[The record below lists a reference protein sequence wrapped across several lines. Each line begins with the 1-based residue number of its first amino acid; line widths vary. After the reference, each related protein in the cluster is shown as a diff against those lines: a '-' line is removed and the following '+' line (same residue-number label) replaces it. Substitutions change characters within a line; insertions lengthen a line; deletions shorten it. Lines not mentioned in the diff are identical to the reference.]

1 MRIFMIAAV
10 GLVLAGCTTTPD
22 RYAAQLPHDDPKYN
36 TAECKEIRLKALEF
50 DNKVGSRMA
59 IGIASG
65 LLLGPFGIPIA
76 AAADAERED
85 ARRLFAREVHL
96 RCSSKPLPKNLEI
109 KPPAKPKPG
118 RTERA

>member
-59 IGIASG
+59 IGLAS
-65 LLLGPFGIPIA
+65 
-76 AAADAERED
+76 
-85 ARRLFAREVHL
+85 
-96 RCSSKPLPKNLEI
+96 PKNLEI

>member
-1 MRIFMIAAV
+1 MRLIMIAAV

-22 RYAAQLPHDDPKYN
+22 RYAAQLPQDDPKYN

-50 DNKVGSRMA
+50 DNKVGSRVA
-59 IGIASG
+59 IGLASG

-85 ARRLFAREVHL
+85 ARRTFAREVHL
-96 RCSSKPLPKNLEI
+96 RCSSQPLPKNLEV
-109 KPPAKPKPG
+109 KPPARPSPNG
-118 RTERA
+118 TRTS